1 MAHITISK
9 DVCLGSYLRLSDGAK
24 ALYFLLLILADREGF
39 CDRTLPLRIGNHT
52 EPELHELAT
61 GGYIID
67 LGNVIAIRHW
77 YLHDPLA
84 RKMKHST
91 VFKDAR
97 NALTIK
103 DWIYE
108 LKERAQ
114 DEENKGTIRDL

>member
-9 DVCLGSYLRLSDGAK
+9 DVCLGSYLRLSDGVK

-52 EPELHELAT
+52 EQELYELVS
-61 GGYIID
+61 GGFIID
-67 LGNVIAIRHW
+67 LGDVVVIRHW

-84 RKMKHST
+84 RKQKHAT
-91 VFKDAR
+91 VYSNAR

-103 DWIYE
+103 DWTYE
-108 LKERAQ
+108 LRERAQ
-114 DEENKGTIRDL
+114 DEDNK

>member
-1 MAHITISK
+1 MAYISIRK
-9 DVCLGSYLRLSDGAK
+9 DVCLGPFQRLSDGAK

-52 EPELHELAT
+52 EQELYELAS

-67 LGNVIAIRHW
+67 LGDVAVIRHW

-84 RKMKHST
+84 RKQKHAT
-91 VFKDAR
+91 VYSDAR

-103 DWIYE
+103 DWIYA
-108 LKERAQ
+108 LKEKTE
-114 DEENKGTIRDL
+114 DNK